1 VAPSFLARIS
11 LIELIIALAIL
22 VLIIA
27 VIFAITLV
35 CRCLKVKSEDGKYGE
50 HVHAVAHVRNPHVVP
65 PPVASAPPPLP
76 PRAFRGGNQMISNL
90 EQAQLTGL
98 PTVQVRPLPQR
109 ERLSSSGRGD
119 SRSPSL
125 VGTGKQWKRA
135 TDYGSAADDLDE
147 SGRVSSHDSGA
158 MEALRRFGF
167 RVTEEDEP
175 GRSSSGKNRARVND
189 RHPVVATRD
198 ALSALNQER
207 VPLAESIQCLPTTE
221 GDDDGGEKWGDGVDR
236 IGAAI
241 QMERMRIESLTG
253 GESGETV
260 RPR

>member
-1 VAPSFLARIS
+1 F
-11 LIELIIALAIL
+11 
-22 VLIIA
+22 
-27 VIFAITLV
+27 F
-35 CRCLKVKSEDGKYGE
+35 K
-50 HVHAVAHVRNPHVVP
+50 
-65 PPVASAPPPLP
+65 
-76 PRAFRGGNQMISNL
+76 
-90 EQAQLTGL
+90 
-98 PTVQVRPLPQR
+98 VRPLPQR

-253 GESGETV
+253 RVKVGETV
-260 RPR
+260 LSPVINDDDYMTMRPRRNLATSGESQRRPLLDQEDDSDGTE